1 MSNKIDQSGN
11 MNERKQIDKN
21 YEMSWISDFMF

>member
-21 YEMSWISDFMF
+21 YQMSWISDFMF